1 MSDIRVGPTR
11 TRVTAARN
19 HRTVAWINYGGQAQ
33 RLWIQTSA
41 DIAFLEHDLGDIWLP
56 AVLPLAM
63 SRGEKIVLRDPISD
77 QRREAAER
85 VQDIFVSWYPKKLS
99 RVAIQAPPSN
109 TPRPRR
115 LRLRRKPD
123 PRVAATCFT
132 GGVDSFYTLLTNPD
146 VGAIVYGHGL
156 DIPLK
161 HRATAGRR
169 VDAELQR
176 VAQES
181 GIDYFRAR
189 TNLREV
195 FGKQVS
201 WGFLTHGSVLA
212 SIGLVLSPVIESLR
226 IPSTHLIGTDIAW
239 GSHPS
244 LDPLWS
250 TDRLTV
256 IHDGAD
262 ASRVDKTRR
271 LADEPLAQRHLRV
284 CFLRSGSSTARDAS
298 SACERWRP

>member
-1 MSDIRVGPTR
+1 MSAIRVGPTR
-11 TRVTAARN
+11 TKV
-19 HRTVAWINYGGQAQ
+19 
-33 RLWIQTSA
+33 
-41 DIAFLEHDLGDIWLP
+41 
-56 AVLPLAM
+56 
-63 SRGEKIVLRDPISD
+63 
-77 QRREAAER
+77 
-85 VQDIFVSWYPKKLS
+85 
-99 RVAIQAPPSN
+99 
-109 TPRPRR
+109 
-115 LRLRRKPD
+115 
-123 PRVAATCFT
+123 
-132 GGVDSFYTLLTNPD
+132 
-146 VGAIVYGHGL
+146 
-156 DIPLK
+156 
-161 HRATAGRR
+161 TAGRR
-169 VDAELQR
+169 VDAELRQI
-176 VAQES
+176 AQES

-262 ASRVDKTRR
+262 ASRVEKTRR
-271 LADEPLAQRHLRV
+271 VADEPLAQEHLRV
-284 CFLRSGSSTARDAS
+284 CFMQFRRLNCSRCVKCMRTMATLTFLNRLDAFPTFRGPVDLDRLQAKELRTPNDVIQMKDVLALGATVAGHDDLKDAIQSMLTAYQDKLTAKQDKRSTSVRISSVSPLSWREGIGPQRGPKGSFQLVNAAHRTRQHAVVPS
-298 SACERWRP
+298 

>member
-1 MSDIRVGPTR
+1 M
-11 TRVTAARN
+11 
-19 HRTVAWINYGGQAQ
+19 
-33 RLWIQTSA
+33 
-41 DIAFLEHDLGDIWLP
+41 
-56 AVLPLAM
+56 
-63 SRGEKIVLRDPISD
+63 
-77 QRREAAER
+77 
-85 VQDIFVSWYPKKLS
+85 
-99 RVAIQAPPSN
+99 
-109 TPRPRR
+109 
-115 LRLRRKPD
+115 
-123 PRVAATCFT
+123 AATCFT

-146 VGAIVYGHGL
+146 VGAIIYGHGL

-169 VDAELQR
+169 VDAELR
-176 VAQES
+176 RIAQES

-256 IHDGAD
+256 IHDGAE
-262 ASRVDKTRR
+262 ASRVEKTRR
-271 LADEPLAQRHLRV
+271 LADEPLAQQHLRV
-284 CFLRSGSSTARDAS
+284 CFMQFRKLNCSRCVKCMRTMAALTFLDRLDAFPTFTGPVDLDRLQAKKLRTANDLIQMNDVLALGATVSGHEDLKDAIQSMVTAYHDQQSTSLRTDSASPLSGREGIGRHLRPREGFPLVDAAHRTPQHAEVPS
-298 SACERWRP
+298 VS